1 MIRMIN
7 FLNNLSFKEEDR
19 FESLG
24 QILDSMVQA
33 IEEYGKQMFG
43 EELSSRSFGELET
56 YFRDKKRNDL
66 AEQLSAIR
74 THRKTISIR
83 LHSNKSKMH
92 STA

>member
-33 IEEYGKQMFG
+33 IEEYGKHQT
-43 EELSSRSFGELET
+43 SYTQR
-56 YFRDKKRNDL
+56 
-66 AEQLSAIR
+66 
-74 THRKTISIR
+74 
-83 LHSNKSKMH
+83 
-92 STA
+92 